1 MEEKIVRIVNAMA
14 EFLSI
19 EQLKKLQEVIVPNL
33 LGYPVIAI
41 PSIIAT
47 STISPNS

>member
-1 MEEKIVRIVNAMA
+1 MP
-14 EFLSI
+14 FF
-19 EQLKKLQEVIVPNL
+19 KLCSVIISVICISAVPNL